1 MNPEYDYLFKL
12 LLIGDSGV
20 GKSCLLL
27 RFADDT
33 YTESYIS
40 TIGVDFKIRTIELD
54 GKTVKLQIWD
64 TAGQER
70 FRTITSSYYRGAHGI
85 CVVYD
90 VTDMDSFNN
99 VKQWLQEID
108 RYATE
113 GVNKLLVGNKSDMS
127 DKKVVEYTVAKEFAD
142 SLGIPFLETS
152 AKNASN
158 VEQAFLTMARQI
170 KERMGTTTVNNKP
183 SVQVGQGQGV
193 QSGSAGTL
201 ARIVTENE
209 DSEHY
214 DFAQCLFR
222 SKPFTSFAM
231 ALNPQITNLIII
243 LGMMQVSKKI
253 PFEDPQVLI
262 GVRIL
267 YIVTNIVIAGVYLYL
282 QNKINAKK
290 DLTTLKYVEPAP
302 MGSAE
307 EPKLITTTVHSY
319 DSQQLRAL
327 WKSQLMG
334 VGMMGV
340 MHLYFKYTNPLLIQ
354 SIIPLKGAFEGNLV
368 KIHLFGQPAIGD
380 LKRPWKAAGGLMGM
394 GGQGE
399 PKADKKSIEQA
410 ERAGSGGVKEE

>member
-1 MNPEYDYLFKL
+1 MSEIRYDYLFKL

-40 TIGVDFKIRTIELD
+40 TIGVDF
-54 GKTVKLQIWD
+54 WD

-127 DKKVVEYTVAKEFAD
+127 DKKVVDYTVAKEFAD

-183 SVQVGQGQGV
+183 TV
-193 QSGSAGTL
+193 
-201 ARIVTENE
+201 
-209 DSEHY
+209 
-214 DFAQCLFR
+214 
-222 SKPFTSFAM
+222 
-231 ALNPQITNLIII
+231 
-243 LGMMQVSKKI
+243 QVSKKI
-253 PFEDPQVLI
+253 PFDDPQVLL

-267 YIVTNIVIAGVYLYL
+267 YIVTNIIIAGVYLYL
-282 QNKINAKK
+282 QSKINAKK

-302 MGSAE
+302 MGSAD

-319 DSQQLRAL
+319 DLQQVRAL